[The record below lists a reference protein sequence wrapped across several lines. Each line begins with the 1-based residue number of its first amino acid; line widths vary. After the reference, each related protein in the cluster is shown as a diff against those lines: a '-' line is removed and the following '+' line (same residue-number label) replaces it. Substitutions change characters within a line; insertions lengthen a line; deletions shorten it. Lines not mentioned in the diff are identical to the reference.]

1 MKPRADRLTRPRR
14 MSAGIARFAVGL
26 LAACALAVPVVSGDG
41 TKTDPLKEE
50 DVVRAWVAGEPTE
63 ELVEWIR
70 GAEVAFDLSEE
81 MVSELRR
88 AGLPEAVLQAMLASQ
103 EQPGEAAVA
112 LEPGFAATLTVR
124 LNPQWKPTEKAPRP
138 ALRMLDAIDGRMRE
152 SLGLHED
159 AEQLTDLAIF
169 LICRTAP
176 HVPDHWRMHSPLGRD
191 FRSAPRHKMLVFVAG
206 AERME
211 PGAAESLISRLLPGS
226 RNKAADPEAGVLE
239 LVVPAELEVE
249 LDPLTTHDLT
259 LGIAVQAADR
269 YYMVAAD
276 SWDGVEVA
284 AGGVELRAELS
295 GTDGEGP
302 GDLAA
307 EFTHDGTD
315 GLE

>member
-1 MKPRADRLTRPRR
+1 
-14 MSAGIARFAVGL
+14 MSACIARFAVSL
-26 LAACALAVPVVSGDG
+26 LAAVALAVPAISGEG
-41 TKTDPLKEE
+41 TESDPLGEE
-50 DVVRAWVAGEPTE
+50 DIVRAWVAGKPAE

-70 GAEVAFDLSEE
+70 GAEVAFDLSDE

-103 EQPGEAAVA
+103 EQPGVAGEAAVA
-112 LEPGFAATLTVR
+112 PEPGVAATLTVR

-138 ALRMLDAIDGRMRE
+138 ALRMLDAIDGRTRE
-152 SLGLHED
+152 SLGLREG
-159 AEQLTDLAIF
+159 AEHFTDVAIF

-191 FRSAPRHKMLVFVAG
+191 FRSAPRHKMLVFVGG

-226 RNKAADPEAGVLE
+226 RTKPADSEAGVLE

-284 AGGVELRAELS
+284 AGGVELLAELS
-295 GTDGEGP
+295 GTDGGGP

-307 EFTHDGTD
+307 EFTRDRNGTD
-315 GLE
+315 GIE